1 MDSVDG
7 ATDSDTAKHRNHRT
21 APGEWLC
28 SRPLRTPSPCLPRGL
43 VECLLL
49 IPISQTGKR
58 RDHSVPPASS
68 ADSPHVVVPPPPPP
82 SRFTEEMRAGG
93 GEQAGYAGAGHL
105 QS

>member
-1 MDSVDG
+1 MLDSVDG

-58 RDHSVPPASS
+58 RDHSVRCR
-68 ADSPHVVVPPPPPP
+68 PHVVVPPPPPP

-93 GEQAGYAGAGHL
+93 GGEQAGYAGAGHL

>member
-1 MDSVDG
+1 MLDSVDG

-28 SRPLRTPSPCLPRGL
+28 SRPLRTPSPCLPHGL

-58 RDHSVPPASS
+58 RDHSIRCRPPPA
-68 ADSPHVVVPPPPPP
+68 PPQ